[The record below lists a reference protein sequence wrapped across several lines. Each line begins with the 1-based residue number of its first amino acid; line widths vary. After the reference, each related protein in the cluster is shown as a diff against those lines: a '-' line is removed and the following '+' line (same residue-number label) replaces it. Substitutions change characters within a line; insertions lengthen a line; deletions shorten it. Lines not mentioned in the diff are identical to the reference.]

1 MMRVTLIKES
11 ILQEKKKSN
20 HLSGEMHIPINLFSG
35 K

>member
-11 ILQEKKKSN
+11 ILQEKKSN